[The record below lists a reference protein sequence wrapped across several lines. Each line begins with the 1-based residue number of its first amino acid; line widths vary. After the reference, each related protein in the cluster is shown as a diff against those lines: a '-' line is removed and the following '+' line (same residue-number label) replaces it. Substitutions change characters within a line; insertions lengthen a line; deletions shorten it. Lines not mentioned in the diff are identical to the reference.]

1 MVIVAIMVSAR
12 FRFAFVAA
20 AGAALIALAGRG
32 VGASAQGLPAFLT
45 AHAIRIA
52 APHRFRRWAQDA
64 DDSGAG
70 SVAPEDVEKYVAVYK
85 AMQRDRSLSVQRAAA
100 RQGLTLDQF
109 RALETR
115 IEHDDAARERARQE
129 LQSAAAK
136 GR

>member
-1 MVIVAIMVSAR
+1 MAIIFPAR

-20 AGAALIALAGRG
+20 AGAALIALAGRAA
-32 VGASAQGLPAFLT
+32 GASAHGLSAFPT
-45 AHAIRIA
+45 AHAMRIA
-52 APHRFRRWAQDA
+52 APYRLRRWAQDA
-64 DDSGAG
+64 ADSGAG
-70 SVAPEDVEKYVAVYK
+70 SVAPEEVEKYVAVYK

-109 RALETR
+109 RALESR
-115 IEHDDAARERARQE
+115 IERDDAARERVRQE

>member
-1 MVIVAIMVSAR
+1 MLSVR
-12 FRFAFVAA
+12 FRFAFVAV
-20 AGAALIALAGRG
+20 AGAALIVLAGRG
-32 VGASAQGLPAFLT
+32 PGASAYVLPASPT
-45 AHAIRIA
+45 AHAMRSA
-52 APHRFRRWAQDA
+52 APRRFRRWAQDA

-70 SVAPEDVEKYVAVYK
+70 SVAPEEVEKYVAVYK

-109 RALETR
+109 RALETK

-129 LQSAAAK
+129 LQSAATK